1 MIRINPANHPNWCGA
16 AGAGM
21 ECVFP
26 NPASGRTGVS
36 EGFCMG
42 SWSRTMG
49 HSLCAGCQPLGAEK
63 CLSLTQTRTQVPST
77 EIWKTSLT
85 CCRHFVYGIF
95 LAPHSKFTAT
105 EPKRCSTAMDKS
117 FLNSQ
122 ARRKHPFPAFQ
133 PAFSSV
139 YLERD
144 GALNIFFSLGL
155 WLLLFWTVQQYQN
168 ILGDPTPLAWSRAYA
183 DPALKRRERDYVQ
196 RKASKILSG
205 FSPQ

>member
-36 EGFCMG
+36 EGFCTG

-77 EIWKTSLT
+77 EICKTSLT

-105 EPKRCSTAMDKS
+105 EPKRCSTVMDKS
-117 FLNSQ
+117 FLNS
-122 ARRKHPFPAFQ
+122 
-133 PAFSSV
+133 
-139 YLERD
+139 
-144 GALNIFFSLGL
+144 
-155 WLLLFWTVQQYQN
+155 N

-183 DPALKRRERDYVQ
+183 DPAPKRRERDYIQ